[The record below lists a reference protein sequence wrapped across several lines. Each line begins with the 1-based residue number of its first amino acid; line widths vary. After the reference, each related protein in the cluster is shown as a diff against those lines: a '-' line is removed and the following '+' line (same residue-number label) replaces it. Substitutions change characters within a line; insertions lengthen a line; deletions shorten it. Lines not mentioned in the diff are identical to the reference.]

1 MPGAEAELKL
11 SVPRLKIRAQTV
23 RTDPTGGEKGGAF
36 GFPNMESQ
44 KH

>member
-23 RTDPTGGEKGGAF
+23 RTDPTGGEKGDGS
-36 GFPNMESQ
+36 PNMESQ